1 MATLLSLIDNRT
13 KGLFFSANKKI
24 TQSGTKQCVVS
35 HTVNKATLK
44 CSNLHDLW
52 RS

>member
-1 MATLLSLIDNRT
+1 MATLLSLIDKRT

-24 TQSGTKQCVVS
+24 TQSGTQCVVS
-35 HTVNKATLK
+35 HTVNKAKLK
-44 CSNLHDLW
+44 YSNLHDLW